1 MNILGLVIVL
11 VVFIVLLGLMFP
23 HLFVYYKA
31 IFVKRILPII
41 AIGYLIFWLNDF
53 FGSPM
58 TEHYFA
64 NNYTFAVNTVKKCK
78 TLDTMSE
85 KKQIE
90 CKNAKSVVEQTDTL
104 SKKAV
109 SDFKDIFA
117 DLMDYYTMHGEFAQ
131 NVNDM
136 TQKNPQIELFG
147 VECASFVV
155 ENKNEVVANI
165 YKKTEICE
173 LTFKDKEFNP
183 NTYELSS
190 GDKKGKIIIK

>member
-1 MNILGLVIVL
+1 
-11 VVFIVLLGLMFP
+11 
-23 HLFVYYKA
+23 
-31 IFVKRILPII
+31 
-41 AIGYLIFWLNDF
+41 
-53 FGSPM
+53 M

-64 NNYTFAVNTVKKCK
+64 NNYTFATNTVKKCK

-109 SDFKDIFA
+109 SNFKDIFA

-131 NVNDM
+131 NVNEM
-136 TQKNPQIELFG
+136 TQKNPQIELFD
-147 VECASFVV
+147 VECASFLVK
-155 ENKNEVVANI
+155 NKNKVEANI

-173 LTFKDKEFNP
+173 LAFKDKEFNP

-190 GDKKGKIIIK
+190 GDKKGKIIVK